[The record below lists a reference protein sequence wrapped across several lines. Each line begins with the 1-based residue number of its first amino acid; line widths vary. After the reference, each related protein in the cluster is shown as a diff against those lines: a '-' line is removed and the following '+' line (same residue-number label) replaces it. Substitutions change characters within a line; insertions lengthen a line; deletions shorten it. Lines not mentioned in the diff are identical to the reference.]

1 MIRTMIDHLQLTD
14 LSLGMNVNAELYKDS
29 LDT

>member
-1 MIRTMIDHLQLTD
+1 MIDHLQLTD